1 MNINLKQFTG
11 GLIVLSSLFLA
22 SCGSEGEQKHNDS
35 LEPATEAA
43 SEVKKEVQT
52 FYQIPSPAEMFEFI
66 NNGKLKYKAE
76 LLNSP
81 DNLMSYA
88 DKKAQSIN
96 FGVYSADLAY
106 TSSFEK
112 YQESIKFFGTIRKL
126 SNDLGISYAFDEA
139 LVNRIQNNMSNAD
152 SLVIISSDSYLKI
165 IEFLEGNEQGKTLA
179 LIAAGGWLE
188 SLYLVLNLVDLN
200 SADDKMKQKISD
212 QRYTFE
218 NLNLYLNKYSSDP
231 NVGATLKDFEEIKAV
246 FDSMAQNGGS
256 SMKKTGGKRVLGG
269 SNSGIN
275 TEQLNSLKEKVNT
288 LRAKFVSNKQN

>member
-1 MNINLKQFTG
+1 MKIHFKQFTG
-11 GLIVLSSLFLA
+11 GLVIASSLFLA
-22 SCGSEGEQKHNDS
+22 SCGSEGDKKSEESLLPAAEQ
-35 LEPATEAA
+35 PAAA
-43 SEVKKEVQT
+43 KEEVQT

-66 NNGKLKYKAE
+66 NNGKLKYKSE
-76 LLNSP
+76 LLNST
-81 DNLMSYA
+81 DNITTYA
-88 DKKAQSIN
+88 DKKSQAIN

-139 LVNRIQNNMSNAD
+139 LVSRIQNNMSNAD

-188 SLYLVLNLVDLN
+188 SLYLVLNLVEIN
-200 SADDKMKQKISD
+200 TADEKMKQKISD

-218 NLNLYLNKYSSDP
+218 NLNLYLNKYASDP
-231 NVGATLKDFEEIKAV
+231 NVAETLKDFEEIKGV

-269 SNSGIN
+269 SNTGVN
-275 TEQLNSLKEKVNT
+275 KDQLNTLKEKVNT
-288 LRAKFVSNKQN
+288 LRTKFVSNK

>member
-1 MNINLKQFTG
+1 MNIHFKQFTG
-11 GLIVLSSLFLA
+11 GLIVVSSLILA
-22 SCGSEGEQKHNDS
+22 SCGSEGEKKQEDS
-35 LEPATEAA
+35 LMPATEQTAA
-43 SEVKKEVQT
+43 PKEEVQT

-66 NNGKLKYKAE
+66 NNGKLKYKSE
-76 LLNSP
+76 LLNST
-81 DNLMSYA
+81 DNITTYS
-88 DKKAQSIN
+88 DKKGQAIN

-126 SNDLGISYAFDEA
+126 ANDLGISYAFDEA
-139 LVNRIQNNMSNAD
+139 LVSRIQNNMSNAD

-200 SADDKMKQKISD
+200 TADEKMKQKISD

-218 NLNLYLNKYSSDP
+218 NLNLYLNKYASDA

-246 FDSMAQNGGS
+246 FDSMTQNGS
-256 SMKKTGGKRVLGG
+256 SSLKKTGGKRVLGG

-275 TEQLNSLKEKVNT
+275 NDQLNALKEKVNT
-288 LRAKFVSNKQN
+288 LRAKFVSNK